1 MGVDES
7 SGRYRH
13 LVSRLAERLKEED
26 KIRRSL
32 KVRVLRSLEWNIDVH
47 LTPGMVLGVGHR
59 ERKLALRLL
68 TTISNFIAGEAGVPG
83 LRRLNNNNNN
93 RQHRLEL
100 RM

>member
-68 TTISNFIAGEAGVPG
+68 TNFFFRAH
-83 LRRLNNNNNN
+83 RTNNLAKNN
-93 RQHRLEL
+93 RKGRAV
-100 RM
+100 